1 MNKISMIANIASL
14 SYIFIFYIFVKL
26 MNILVWDN
34 IRDTPLFLDIPET
47 ISILYSFAL
56 IYLFFLGFLKIN
68 IYISDMFRNK
78 ERNKRNNVAGIN
90 AAAKLFH

>member
-1 MNKISMIANIASL
+1 MNKISMIADIITL

-26 MNILVWDN
+26 MNILVLDN
-34 IRDTPLFLDIPET
+34 IRYTPLFLDSPET
-47 ISILYSFAL
+47 ITGLYYFAL